1 MLPLSFSTPKRFQL
15 IQSGPVRL
23 VVMALVLAT
32 IARAQAA
39 EKVLVNLYGPGATS
53 LGLAR

>member
-53 LGLAR
+53 LG